1 MSCSFS
7 RLGAAVRVVYGSTL
21 ALSFVSPLYAQAASG
36 KATPASAVKVPVG
49 MALIRE
55 ADLKRDMYAMAGD
68 DMRGREAGTIDE
80 MRASM
85 WVAEEMRKSGVRPK
99 GEDGSWFQWWNMRR
113 ARISTVSSSVSLGGK
128 AMTLW
133 TEITPTS
140 NAAADVSAQ
149 TVFVG
154 DGRDT
159 TIDVRGK
166 IAVATLIPS
175 TVPLRSTT
183 NTYDYRYTRQA
194 ITSQGTALSRRGAA
208 GVILVADSI
217 GDLAYD
223 GVWKLQSRG
232 TYDVVGG
239 VPRFSQNPGG
249 GRGGAGAGG
258 APQAPPPVL
267 FVRRGMLSQLRAD
280 GQTVSIKL
288 RTEAFETPSV
298 NIIGVVEGTD
308 PKLKSEYV
316 VFSSHQD
323 HDGVRFEVSGDSI
336 WNGADDNASTSVALL
351 AIARSWVKHPSKRSA
366 LFIFHGAE
374 ERGLLGSR
382 YHAAHP
388 VVPLAQMVAVLN
400 GDMIGRNAADTAA
413 LLGSQPPH
421 RNSTALVQMA
431 IDANKASTK
440 FVIDSLWD
448 RPTHPE
454 GWYFRSDHVPYA
466 ERKVPSLFFSSN
478 LHSDYHTPRD
488 EPKNIS
494 YPKLTHMT
502 QWMYM
507 TGWIVGNAAVRPAI
521 DDGFVLR

>member
-1 MSCSFS
+1 VAPLVAPLSAQTG
-7 RLGAAVRVVYGSTL
+7 GA
-21 ALSFVSPLYAQAASG
+21 
-36 KATPASAVKVPVG
+36 KPVG
-49 MALIRE
+49 LALIRE
-55 ADLKRDMYAMAGD
+55 AELKRDLYAMAGD

-85 WVAEEMRKSGVRPK
+85 WVAEEMRKSGVKPK

-113 ARISTVSSSVSLGGK
+113 TRISSISSSVKLGSRTM
-128 AMTLW
+128 ALW

-140 NAAADVSAQ
+140 NAAVDVSAQ

-166 IAVATLIPS
+166 IAVATLLPP
-175 TVPLRSTT
+175 TAALRSTT
-183 NTYDYRYTRQA
+183 NTYEYRYTRQA
-194 ITSQGTALSRRGAA
+194 VTAQGAQLSRRGAA

-217 GDLAYD
+217 GDIAYD
-223 GVWKLQSRG
+223 GMWKLQSRG

-249 GRGGAGAGG
+249 GRGAGAGG
-258 APQAPPPVL
+258 AAAPTPVPVL
-267 FVRRGMLSQLRAD
+267 FVKRSALNELRTN
-280 GQTVSIKL
+280 GQQMEIKL
-288 RTEAFETPSV
+288 RSESFETPSV
-298 NIIGVVEGTD
+298 NIIGVVPGTD
-308 PKLKSEYV
+308 PKLRDEYV

-323 HDGVRFEVSGDSI
+323 HDGVRFDVAGDSI
-336 WNGADDNASTSVALL
+336 WNGADDNATTSVALL

-382 YHAAHP
+382 YHVAHP
-388 VVPLAQMVAVLN
+388 VVPLKQMVAVLN
-400 GDMIGRNAADTAA
+400 GDMLGRNHPDTAA
-413 LLGSQPPH
+413 LMGSQPPH

-431 IDANKASTK
+431 LDANRMVSK
-440 FVIDSLWD
+440 FVVDSSWD

-466 ERKVPSLFFSSN
+466 ERSVPSLFFSSN
-478 LHSDYHTPRD
+478 LHPDYHTPRD
-488 EPKNIS
+488 EPKTID
-494 YPKLTHMT
+494 YPKLTRIT

-507 TGWIVGNAAVRPAI
+507 TGWMAGNTATRPAI
-521 DDGFVLR
+521 DPGFVLR

>member
-1 MSCSFS
+1 MRRSGFFAT
-7 RLGAAVRVVYGSTL
+7 LLFASTL
-21 ALSFVSPLYAQAASG
+21 GAQAAPKG
-36 KATPASAVKVPVG
+36 SAAPKGG
-49 MALIRE
+49 MPKGMSLIRE

-68 DMRGREAGTIDE
+68 NMRGREAGTIDE

-85 WVAEEMRKSGVRPK
+85 WLAEEMRKSGVKPM
-99 GEDGSWFQWWNMRR
+99 GEDGGWFQWWNMRR
-113 ARISTVSSSVSLGGK
+113 TRVSSISSAVTLNGK

-140 NAAADVSAQ
+140 NAAADVSAP

-183 NTYDYRYTRQA
+183 NTYEFRYTRQA

-217 GDLAYD
+217 GEIGYE

-239 VPRFSQNPGG
+239 VPRFSQNAGAA
-249 GRGGAGAGG
+249 GRGAGAGAG
-258 APQAPPPVL
+258 AGVAPQAPAPVL
-267 FVRRGMLSQLRAD
+267 FVRRASLAQLRTD
-280 GQTVSIKL
+280 GQVVSIKL
-288 RTEAFETPSV
+288 GVEQFETPSV
-298 NIIGVVEGTD
+298 NIIGVVPGTD
-308 PKLKSEYV
+308 ATLKNEYV

-323 HDGVRFEVSGDSI
+323 HDGVRFVVNGDSI

-382 YHAAHP
+382 YHVAHP
-388 VVPLAQMVAVLN
+388 VVPLAQMAAVLN

-421 RNSTALVQMA
+421 RNSLELVNMAL
-431 IDANKASTK
+431 DANRASTK
-440 FVIDSLWD
+440 FAVDSSWD

-466 ERKVPSLFFSSN
+466 ERNVPSLFFSSN

-488 EPKNIS
+488 DEKGIS
-494 YPKLTHMT
+494 YSKLTHMT

-507 TGWIVGNAAVRPAI
+507 TGWIVGNAAKRPAM
-521 DDGFVLR
+521 DQGFVLR

>member
-1 MSCSFS
+1 MRRSGFLATLLLASA
-7 RLGAAVRVVYGSTL
+7 LG
-21 ALSFVSPLYAQAASG
+21 AQAAPKG
-36 KATPASAVKVPVG
+36 SAAPKGAAPTTRVPVG
-49 MALIRE
+49 MSLIKE

-68 DMRGREAGTIDE
+68 NMRGREAGTIDE

-85 WVAEEMRKSGVRPK
+85 WVAEEMRKSGVKPM
-99 GEDGSWFQWWNMRR
+99 GEDGGWFQWWNMRR
-113 ARISTVSSSVSLGGK
+113 MRLSSISSSVTLGGK
-128 AMTLW
+128 TMALW

-140 NAAADVSAQ
+140 NTAADVSAP

-183 NTYDYRYTRQA
+183 NTYEYRYTRQA
-194 ITSQGTALSRRGAA
+194 ITSQGAALSRRGAI

-217 GDLAYD
+217 GEIGFE

-239 VPRFSQNPGG
+239 VPRFSQNAGG
-249 GRGGAGAGG
+249 GRGAAAGAAGP
-258 APQAPPPVL
+258 PQAPAPVL
-267 FVRRGMLSQLRAD
+267 FVRRASLAQLRTD
-280 GQTVSIKL
+280 GQVVTIKL
-288 RTEAFETPSV
+288 RVEQFETPSV
-298 NIIGVVEGTD
+298 NIIGVVPGTD
-308 PKLKSEYV
+308 ATLKNEYV

-323 HDGVRFEVSGDSI
+323 HDGVRFVVNGDSI

-388 VVPLAQMVAVLN
+388 VVPLAQMAAVLN

-421 RNSTALVQMA
+421 RNSLELVNMAL
-431 IDANKASTK
+431 DANRVSTK
-440 FVIDSLWD
+440 FVVDSSWD

-466 ERKVPSLFFSSN
+466 ERNVPSLFFSSN

-488 EPKNIS
+488 DEKGIS
-494 YPKLTHMT
+494 YSKLTHMT

-507 TGWIVGNAAVRPAI
+507 TGWIVGNAVRRPTI
-521 DDGFVLR
+521 DAGFVLR